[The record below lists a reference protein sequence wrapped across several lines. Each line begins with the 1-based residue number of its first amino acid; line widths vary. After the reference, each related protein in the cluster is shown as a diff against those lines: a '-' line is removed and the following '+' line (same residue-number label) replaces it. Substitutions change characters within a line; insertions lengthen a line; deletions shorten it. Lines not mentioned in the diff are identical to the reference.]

1 MKKLLFLMMATVLLA
16 ASSYGRT
23 VSVAS
28 VEDDSHGRHVRANL
42 SLSSGDDAVLYV
54 AYGTADAGDD
64 FESWDHFSPVGML
77 LGTTTS
83 YSYEFPRDMGDDV
96 GAVRFFLLED
106 YDIPLEKRYA
116 YIETDGT
123 QYVRPQFTPTG
134 RTAIEMELSLNSV
147 SESVGL
153 FCART
158 KHANSFTAFYI
169 TGGGW
174 RFDYFKSGTP
184 TMGGSTIDTGTF
196 YKLRFDGS
204 GLHSDNEC
212 IAPYSAQTGNAG
224 GPLLFFGSANN
235 SWGEDIDN
243 LASLKLRSLKV
254 WSDFEDRTSILF
266 DLIPTEKD
274 GETCLYNRVDG
285 TYLKSAVAGHP
296 LTHGSEVAVGRPAVL
311 SHSSTLTGSFGEERS
326 MRVKAK
332 HRAGSTHRL
341 SSVDLALTTGLDRK
355 LYVAYGANDGG
366 ADIADWPNV
375 RYVGIIPGSTNEYSF
390 VVPETWGE
398 NVGKMRLFLMN
409 KEYIP
414 GCTAVCE
421 GVAVSNV
428 YVATG
433 FRPGFAIEPN
443 SVIDMSVSFSTLS
456 ESQTIFCARE
466 SETKYTLTLFYMA
479 NTGWRL
485 DYWDRRIGTSIA
497 AETGRRYAITVSAT
511 GLKIDNVDVVTC
523 SPIVPFEAGS
533 KLALFVVSNFG
544 RPDIGS
550 YPFLGTLHSF
560 KARNCADSSVDLDLV
575 PCLVN
580 GRVRLYNRVDGGF
593 LDFGGSGTAAAVG
606 EKTNGTVVSQTDVLP
621 LFPIGFLMS
630 VR

>member
-1 MKKLLFLMMATVLLA
+1 MKKLLFRMMATVLLA

-83 YSYEFPRDMGDDV
+83 CSYEFPRDMGDDV

-158 KHANSFTAFYI
+158 KHADSFTAFYI

-235 SWGEDIDN
+235 SWTKDIGN

-266 DLIPTEKD
+266 DLVPTEHD
-274 GETCLYNRVDG
+274 GEPCLYNKIGG

-296 LTHGSEVAVGRPAVL
+296 LLHGEEVPVARPLVL
-311 SHSSTLTGSFGEERS
+311 SRSATLMGRFGAERTI
-326 MRVKAK
+326 RIVAK
-332 HRAGSTHRL
+332 RRDGSTRRL
-341 SSVDLALTTGLDRK
+341 SGVDLALTTGLDRK

-366 ADIADWPNV
+366 DDIADWQNV
-375 RYVGIIPGSTNEYSF
+375 RYVDIIPGSVNEYSF
-390 VVPETWGE
+390 AVPESWGADI
-398 NVGKMRLFLMN
+398 GKMRLFLMD
-409 KEYIP
+409 KEHVP
-414 GCTAVCE
+414 GCDAVCD

-428 YVATG
+428 YVATS
-433 FRPGFAIEPN
+433 FRPGFVSEPY
-443 SVIDMSVSFSTLS
+443 SEIDMTVSFNTVSD
-456 ESQTIFCARE
+456 SQTIFCSRE
-466 SETKYTLTLFYMA
+466 SETVNTLTLFYIG

-485 DYWDRRIGTSIA
+485 DYADSRNTTSVA
-497 AETGRRYAITVSAT
+497 AEVDRKYSINVSRR
-511 GLKIDNVDVVTC
+511 GLKVDNVDVV
-523 SPIVPFEAGS
+523 SRNPAAFSGGS
-533 KLALFVVSNFG
+533 KLALFVVSNYG
-544 RPDIGS
+544 HPENGS
-550 YPFLGTLHSF
+550 YPFTGTFYSL
-560 KARNCADSSVDLDLV
+560 KARNCSDSSVDLDLV
-575 PCLVN
+575 PCQID
-580 GRVRLYNRVDGGF
+580 GRVRLYNRVDGNF
-593 LDFGGSGTAAAVG
+593 LDFGGSGTVSAGSV
-606 EKTNGTVVSQTDVLP
+606 TSNGTVVSATETLQLP
-621 LFPIGFLMS
+621 PVGFTLS
-630 VR
+630 FH